1 MKKPVFLT
9 LFSALLANAAGP
21 VREMFTDRPDVT
33 ESPHSVAPG
42 FFQVE
47 MSFFDYEQDSTGP
60 DRLDNWVVGSV
71 NLKYGITKDSDLQFI
86 VNMHSRQRTSGLG
99 GHDLASGFD
108 DITLRYKQ
116 NLWGNDSGRT
126 ALALIPFI
134 TMPTHGEIGSEAWG
148 GGLVM
153 PFSIE
158 LSDRLSLGLMAQ
170 CDLAPDL
177 ETNGTDAEWLGTIC
191 LGLDLT
197 ERCGAY
203 TEVIGVFGEDI
214 QAQLRSATGFTFAL
228 NENLMLDAGVRVGLN
243 RESPDLGIFTGMSF
257 RF

>member
-1 MKKPVFLT
+1 MRTLLFLS
-9 LFSALLANAAGP
+9 LASALAAAEP

-42 FFQVE
+42 MFQVE
-47 MSFFDYEQDSTGP
+47 MSFFDYELDRTGP
-60 DRLDNWVVGSV
+60 DRLDNWVVGSL
-71 NLKYGITKDSDLQFI
+71 NLKYGITANSDLQFI

-108 DITLRYKQ
+108 DLTVRFKQ

-126 ALALIPFI
+126 ALALMPFI
-134 TMPTHGEIGSEAWG
+134 TMPTHGEVGSEAWG
-148 GGLVM
+148 GGLVV

-158 LSDRLSLGLMAQ
+158 LNDRLSLGLMAQ

-177 ETNGTDAEWLGTIC
+177 DTNGTDVEWLATTS
-191 LGLDLT
+191 LGMSLT
-197 ERCGAY
+197 ELIA
-203 TEVIGVFGEDI
+203 VMGEDI
-214 QAQLRSATGFTFAL
+214 DAQFRSATGFTFAITD
-228 NENLMLDAGVRVGLN
+228 NLVFDAGVRIGLN
-243 RESPDLGIFTGMSF
+243 RAAPDLGLFSGVSF

>member
-1 MKKPVFLT
+1 MRSLMLFT
-9 LFSALLANAAGP
+9 LLSSFAAAAEP

-47 MSFFDYEQDSTGP
+47 MSFFDYELDRTGP
-60 DRLDNWVVGSV
+60 DRLDNWVVGSL
-71 NLKYGITKDSDLQFI
+71 NLKYGITANSDLQFI

-126 ALALIPFI
+126 ALALMPFI
-134 TMPTHGEIGSEAWG
+134 TMPTHGEIGGEAWG
-148 GGLVM
+148 GGLVV

-158 LSDRLSLGLMAQ
+158 LNDRLSLGLMAQ

-177 ETNGTDAEWLGTIC
+177 DTNGTDVEWLATTG
-191 LGLDLT
+191 LGVSLT
-197 ERCGAY
+197 ERLGAY
-203 TEVIGVFGEDI
+203 TELIAVMGEDI
-214 QAQLRSATGFTFAL
+214 DAQFRSATGFTFAL
-228 NENLMLDAGVRVGLN
+228 SDNLVLDGGVRIGLN
-243 RESPDLGIFTGMSF
+243 RVAPDLGLFTGMSF

>member
-1 MKKPVFLT
+1 MRT
-9 LFSALLANAAGP
+9 SLLLIMMVGFATATEP
-21 VREMFTDRPDVT
+21 TREMFTDRPDVT

-47 MSFFDYEQDSTGP
+47 MSFFDYEMDRNGP
-60 DRLDNWVVGSV
+60 DRLDNWVVGSM
-71 NLKYGITKDSDLQFI
+71 NLKYGITQNSDLQLI

-99 GHDLASGFD
+99 ENDLASGFD
-108 DITLRYKQ
+108 DITLRWKHT
-116 NLWGNDSGRT
+116 LWGNDPVST
-126 ALALIPFI
+126 ALALIPFV

-158 LSDRLSLGLMAQ
+158 LSSSLSLGLMAQ

-177 ETNGTDAEWLGTIC
+177 ESRGTDIEWLGTVC
-191 LGLDLT
+191 LGLEIT
-197 ERCGAY
+197 ERWGAY
-203 TEVIGVFGEDI
+203 TEIIAAAGEDMN
-214 QAQLRSATGFTFAL
+214 AQLRSATGLTFAIS
-228 NENLMLDAGVRVGLN
+228 ENLVLDGGLRLGLN
-243 RESPDLGIFTGMSF
+243 REAPDLGLFTGVSF

>member
-1 MKKPVFLT
+1 MRTWMLFALLST
-9 LFSALLANAAGP
+9 FSAAAEP

-47 MSFFDYEQDSTGP
+47 MSFFDYELDRSGP

-116 NLWGNDSGRT
+116 NLGGNESGRT
-126 ALALIPFI
+126 ALALMPFI
-134 TMPTHGEIGSEAWG
+134 TMPTHGEVGSEAWG
-148 GGLVM
+148 AGLVM

-158 LSDRLSLGLMAQ
+158 LNDRLSLGLMAQ

-177 ETNGTDAEWLGTIC
+177 DTNGTDVEWLATTS
-191 LGLDLT
+191 LGMSLT
-197 ERCGAY
+197 ERLGAY
-203 TEVIGVFGEDI
+203 TELIAVMGEDI
-214 QAQLRSATGFTFAL
+214 DAQFRSATGFTFAITD
-228 NENLMLDAGVRVGLN
+228 NLMFDAGVRIGLN
-243 RESPDLGIFTGMSF
+243 RVAPDLGLFSGMSF